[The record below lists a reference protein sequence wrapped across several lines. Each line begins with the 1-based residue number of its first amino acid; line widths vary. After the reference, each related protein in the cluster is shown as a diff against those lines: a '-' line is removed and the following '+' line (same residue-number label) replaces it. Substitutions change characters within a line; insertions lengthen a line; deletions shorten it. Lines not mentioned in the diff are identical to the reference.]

1 MLPTLMQATAEQQ
14 DRKFVSIILYT
25 AYGLTL
31 SACAVKHRLYIPFN
45 LYNPCL
51 LVFRMIKA

>member
-1 MLPTLMQATAEQQ
+1 MQATAEQQ

-25 AYGLTL
+25 AHGLTL